1 MEQITI
7 QVKSKQKAQALLN
20 FLKTLDYIENV
31 KTNHLSFFQ
40 TKSNANEDDF
50 FNLAGLWAGRDVTL
64 ESIREKA
71 WPSRS

>member
-7 QVKSKQKAQALLN
+7 QVKSKQKAQVLMN

-31 KTNHLSFFQ
+31 SASHPSIFQ
-40 TKSNANEDDF
+40 PKGKVNEKDF
-50 FNLAGLWAGRDVTL
+50 FDLAGLWSDRDITL

-71 WPSRS
+71 WPSRL

>member
-31 KTNHLSFFQ
+31 TASHPSIFQ
-40 TKSNANEDDF
+40 PKGKANEEDF
-50 FNLAGLWAGRDVTL
+50 FDLAGLWTGRDVTL
-64 ESIREKA
+64 DSIREKA
-71 WPSRS
+71 WNS

>member
-7 QVKSKQKAQALLN
+7 QVKSRQKAQALLN

-40 TKSNANEDDF
+40 TKDKVNEDDF
-50 FNLAGLWAGRDVTL
+50 FNLAGLWARRDVTL

-71 WPSRS
+71 WPSR